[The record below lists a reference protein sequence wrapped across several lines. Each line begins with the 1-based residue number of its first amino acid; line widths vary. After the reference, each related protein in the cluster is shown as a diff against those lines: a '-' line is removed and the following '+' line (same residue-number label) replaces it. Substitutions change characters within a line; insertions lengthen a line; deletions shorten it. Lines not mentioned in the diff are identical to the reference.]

1 MLRYLTAGESHGRAL
16 VVILEGV
23 PAGLLVTAEDIQ
35 RGLARR
41 RLGFG
46 RGPRMRF
53 EVDEVSLVGGIRH
66 GRTLGSPIAIEIA
79 NTEWPKWEE
88 EMSPAPGLPSKV
100 LTKPRPGHADLAGM
114 LKYGLDDA
122 RDVLER
128 ASARETAARVAA
140 GTVAKLLLGQIG
152 VDVLSH
158 IVQMGRARSR
168 DRSLPLIEDLP
179 RIDESPVR
187 CGDPA
192 AEKRMV
198 AAIRAAAKVGDSL
211 GGVAEVVAYGV
222 PVGLGSHVHWDRR
235 LDALLAQALMSIQ
248 AIKAVEIGEGA
259 EVAGLLGSEAH
270 DAIRVADPEA
280 TDAADATAAKSG
292 GYVRDT
298 HRAGGIEGG
307 MSTGAPIVAR
317 LSMKPLATLNRPTLG
332 TVDVVTKEST
342 VSFKERTDV
351 TAVPAMGVVAETMTA
366 LVLAGESLR
375 KFGGDS
381 VDEFRRNYAGYLA
394 TLGQTPSAAGP
405 RVDG

>member
-1 MLRYLTAGESHGRAL
+1 MLRFLTAGESHGRAL
-16 VVILEGV
+16 VVIVEGV
-23 PAGLLVTAEDIQ
+23 PAGLLITAEDIQ

-41 RLGFG
+41 RLGYG

-53 EVDEVSLVGGIRH
+53 EADEVTLIGGIRH
-66 GRTLGSPIAIEIA
+66 GRTIGSPVAIEIA
-79 NTEWPKWEE
+79 NTEWPKWEV
-88 EMSPAPGLPSKV
+88 EMSPAPGLPGNV
-100 LTKPRPGHADLAGM
+100 LTQPRPGHADLSGM
-114 LKYGLDDA
+114 LKYGLADA

-140 GTVAKLLLGQIG
+140 GTVAKFLLAQIG
-152 VDVLSH
+152 VDILSH
-158 IVQMGRARSR
+158 IVQLGEAKN
-168 DRSLPLIEDLP
+168 DQAVLPVMSDLP
-179 RIDESPVR
+179 RIDESAVR
-187 CGDPA
+187 SNDPD
-192 AEKRMV
+192 AEIRMV
-198 AAIRAAAKVGDSL
+198 AEVKAAAKVGDSL

-248 AIKAVEIGEGA
+248 AIKAVEIGEGLA
-259 EVAGLLGSEAH
+259 LPGLRGSEAH
-270 DAIRVADPEA
+270 DAIRMAGPDDGGG
-280 TDAADATAAKSG
+280 TLSG
-292 GYVRDT
+292 GYARDT

-317 LSMKPLATLNRPTLG
+317 ASMKPLATLNRPSLG

-366 LVLAGESLR
+366 LVLASEALR

-381 VDEFRRNYAGYLA
+381 VAEFVRNRDAYLDA
-394 TLGQTPSAAGP
+394 LGETPSAARP
-405 RVDG
+405 LSEHDA

>member
-16 VVILEGV
+16 MVIVEGV

-53 EVDEVSLVGGIRH
+53 EIDEVGLMAGIRH

-79 NTEWPKWEE
+79 NTEWPKWED

-140 GTVAKLLLGQIG
+140 GTVAKLLLQQIG
-152 VDVLSH
+152 VDVISH
-158 IVQMGRARSR
+158 IVQMGKARAHPAA
-168 DRSLPLIEDLP
+168 LPRVEDLAA
-179 RIDESPVR
+179 IDGSQVR
-187 CGDPA
+187 CFDA
-192 AEKRMV
+192 KAEKRMV
-198 AAIRAAAKVGDSL
+198 AAIKAAAKAGDSL
-211 GGVAEVVAYGV
+211 GGVAEVIAYGV

-259 EVAGLLGSEAH
+259 EVAAMLGSEAH
-270 DAIRVADPEA
+270 DAIRMADPGAGPDE
-280 TDAADATAAKSG
+280 TATAAMSG

-332 TVDVVTKEST
+332 TVDVVTKEAT

-366 LVLAGESLR
+366 LVLAAEALR

-381 VDEFRRNYAGYLA
+381 VDEFTRNYAGYLA
-394 TLGQTPSAAGP
+394 SLGETPSAAAP
-405 RVDG
+405 PVDG

>member
-1 MLRYLTAGESHGRAL
+1 MLRYLTAGEAHGRAL

-23 PAGLLVTAEDIQ
+23 PAGLLVTAEDVQ

-53 EVDEVSLVGGIRH
+53 EVDEINLLGGIRH
-66 GRTLGSPIAIEIA
+66 GRTLGSPIAIEIL
-79 NTEWPKWEE
+79 NTEWPKWEQ

-100 LTKPRPGHADLAGM
+100 LTQPRPGHADLAGM

-140 GTVAKLLLGQIG
+140 GTVARLLLSQIG

-158 IVQMGRARSR
+158 IIQMGVARAEPR
-168 DRSLPLIEDLP
+168 DLPVISDLP
-179 RIDESPVR
+179 RIDASQVR
-187 CGDPA
+187 CADAEA
-192 AEKRMV
+192 AQAMI
-198 AAIRAAAKVGDSL
+198 AALKAAAKAGDSL
-211 GGVAEVVAYGV
+211 GGVAEVVAHGV
-222 PVGLGSHVHWDRR
+222 PVGLGSHVQWDRK

-248 AIKAVEIGEGA
+248 AVKAVEIGEGT

-270 DAIRVADPEA
+270 DAIRLVAP
-280 TDAADATAAKSG
+280 AADESERAAALMGG

-307 MSTGAPIVAR
+307 MSTGSPIVAR
-317 LSMKPLATLNRPTLG
+317 LSMKPLASLNRPTLG

-366 LVLAGESLR
+366 LVLASESLR

-381 VDEFRRNYAGYLA
+381 VDEFRRNYASYLA
-394 TLGQTPSAAGP
+394 SLGESPSAARP
-405 RVDG
+405 LLDG